1 MENNI
6 QEKRKPLVLVVEDD
20 IFLANVHK
28 KKLTKEGFEVAMAG
42 NGDEALAL
50 AQKNKPDII
59 LLDLIM
65 PVKDGFQTL
74 QELKANPELKDIKVI
89 VLSNLSQEDDKQR
102 VMDMGAIDY
111 IVKANISFREI
122 INQIR
127 RHLGTAYTYDEKN
140 PNKNETGQ
148 PNDKISTT

>member
-1 MENNI
+1 MENDI
-6 QEKRKPLVLVVEDD
+6 QENRKPLVLVVEDD
-20 IFLANVHK
+20 VFLANVHK

-42 NGDEALAL
+42 NGEEGLAF
-50 AQKNKPDII
+50 AQKSKPDII

-74 QELKANPELKDIKVI
+74 KELKENPELKDIKVI

-102 VMDMGAIDY
+102 IMDMGAVDY

-122 INQIR
+122 INQIK
-127 RHLGTAYTYDEKN
+127 RHLEIA
-140 PNKNETGQ
+140 
-148 PNDKISTT
+148 

>member
-1 MENNI
+1 MENGI
-6 QEKRKPLVLVVEDD
+6 QEKKNTLVLVIEDD
-20 IFLANVHK
+20 SFIANVHK

-42 NGDEALAL
+42 NGEEGLAL
-50 AQKNKPDII
+50 AQKSKPDII

-74 QELKANPELKDIKVI
+74 KELKENPELKDIKVI

-102 VMDMGAIDY
+102 IMDMGAVDY

-122 INQIR
+122 INQIK
-127 RHLGTAYTYDEKN
+127 RHLGLE
-140 PNKNETGQ
+140 
-148 PNDKISTT
+148 